1 MYKSVL
7 LSKLAYSKTIQH
19 NPRLFYSQYKDYT
32 FYLLIYTYYKDYTY
46 LTHQNNPFDWEQ
58 TSVFRRRLDND
69 MGSKNQVEPVHNIH
83 TVDTCELVVTAP
95 SAYALHLFSE
105 K

>member
-46 LTHQNNPFDWEQ
+46 LTHQNNPFD
-58 TSVFRRRLDND
+58 
-69 MGSKNQVEPVHNIH
+69 
-83 TVDTCELVVTAP
+83 
-95 SAYALHLFSE
+95 
-105 K
+105 